1 MKIFK
6 GLYEQYGY
14 RIMEVIL
21 VCLFF
26 MIGLVIYNIERQ
38 HKVNKEMIKNQREV
52 LEILKK

>member
-6 GLYEQYGY
+6 GIYAQYGY

-21 VCLFF
+21 VCLFV